1 MKKKSTFVIR
11 IIASVVLVLLLI
23 GDFAVIKSLRIN
35 DAQIRESESDGNVK
49 KTEVPGRGLRS
60 GRSRA
65 SSRQVGSRKQAGR
78 VEEAWI

>member
-49 KTEVPGRGLRS
+49 KTEQLPPDFDSLMRS
-60 GRSRA
+60 
-65 SSRQVGSRKQAGR
+65 
-78 VEEAWI
+78 W